1 MPWEGRSA
9 WFAACALLAVAP
21 PVAAQTTD
29 PQFAGYRWAP
39 GELGSRPGGLAG
51 AFVGLADGV
60 KAALANPA
68 GLTLIP
74 VSEIGLATGRPWIS
88 VAHGRQTFRAAAYFA
103 QTDQA
108 TVDLAQVEPSTQGS
122 LDSSVWEAGFAAGV
136 QVQSRVRFGA
146 SLAWS
151 RLRLDGQRSGPGSS
165 GEEAV
170 LASVHGDDT
179 HVRASVGMLLILVGA
194 NATALPSVR
203 FGVSYQ
209 PGFDWSAQ
217 ATPGPGA
224 SAAPIDVR
232 RPTLITGGFAW
243 RAADRWTVLAQGDA
257 IRYGEVVATLER
269 NVGPAEA
276 AGFHLKNVL
285 EPRVAAEFSAPLWCG
300 CGNVKLR
307 GGLHYR
313 SPGTLAY
320 DGPDPVLA
328 QAFVPGSWQT
338 VVTLGA
344 SLFGEYAEK
353 GIRVDVDSRDV
364 VHGPELSFGVVLR
377 F

>member
-1 MPWEGRSA
+1 MPVDRGAR
-9 WFAACALLAVAP
+9 WFAACALLATAP
-21 PVAAQTTD
+21 PLAAQTTD
-29 PQFAGYRWAP
+29 PLFARLRWAP
-39 GELGSRPGGLAG
+39 GELGSRPVGLAG

-60 KAALANPA
+60 KAAVANPA

-74 VSEIGLATGRPWIS
+74 VSEIGLSTGRPWMS
-88 VAHGRQTFRAAAYFA
+88 AGYGRQSFRVAAYYT

-108 TVDLAQVEPSTQGS
+108 RTELADVGTSTQGS
-122 LDSSVWEAGFAAGV
+122 LDSSVWEAGVAAGV

-151 RLRLDGQRSGPGSS
+151 RLRLDGQRTGTGTE
-165 GEEAV
+165 GDEAV
-170 LASVHGDDT
+170 LASVHGDNGHLRT
-179 HVRASVGMLLILVGA
+179 TLGMLVILIGA

-217 ATPGPGA
+217 MTPGPV
-224 SAAPIDVR
+224 APATPIAFR
-232 RPTLITGGFAW
+232 RPTLITAGFAW
-243 RAADRWTVLAQGDA
+243 RAADRWTFLAQGDA
-257 IRYGEVVATLER
+257 IRYGEVVDTLER
-269 NVGPAEA
+269 NVGPVAA
-276 AGFHLKNVL
+276 AGFRLENVL

-300 CGNVKLR
+300 CGSVKLR

-313 SPGTLAY
+313 SPGTLGY
-320 DGPDPVLA
+320 DGPDPVTA

-353 GIRVDVDSRDV
+353 GVRFDIDSKDV
-364 VHGPELSFGVVLR
+364 VHGPELSFGIVVR

>member
-1 MPWEGRSA
+1 MPGDRGA
-9 WFAACALLAVAP
+9 RWFAAWALLAVAP

-29 PQFAGYRWAP
+29 PLFARYRWAP
-39 GELGSRPGGLAG
+39 GEIGSRPGGLAG
-51 AFVGLADGV
+51 AFVGLADGAQ
-60 KAALANPA
+60 AAVANPA

-74 VSEIGLATGRPWIS
+74 VSEVGLATGRPWTS
-88 VAHGRQTFRAAAYFA
+88 VAYGRQIFRAAAYFA

-108 TVDLAQVEPSTQGS
+108 TTDLAEVGASTQGS
-122 LDSSVWEAGFAAGV
+122 VDSSVWEAGFAAGV

-151 RLRLDGQRSGPGSS
+151 RLRLDGQRSGPSS
-165 GEEAV
+165 TAGETV
-170 LASVHGDDT
+170 LASVHGYDT
-179 HVRASVGMLLILVGA
+179 HVRASVGMLVILVGA
-194 NATALPSVR
+194 SATALPSLR
-203 FGVSYQ
+203 FGASYQ

-217 ATPGPGA
+217 TTPGPGG
-224 SAAPIDVR
+224 SATPVDVH

-243 RAADRWTVLAQGDA
+243 RASDRWTVLAQGDA
-257 IRYGEVVATLER
+257 IRYGEVVDTLER
-269 NVGPAEA
+269 NVGPAAA
-276 AGFHLKNVL
+276 AGFHMKNVL

-313 SPGTLAY
+313 SPGALAY

-338 VVTLGA
+338 VMTLGA

-353 GIRVDVDSRDV
+353 GIRLDLDSKDVL
-364 VHGPELSFGVVLR
+364 HGPELSFGVVLR

>member
-1 MPWEGRSA
+1 L
-9 WFAACALLAVAP
+9 AACVLLAAAP
-21 PVAAQTTD
+21 PLAAQTTD
-29 PQFAGYRWAP
+29 PLFARYRWAP

-51 AFVGLADGV
+51 AFVGLADGA

-74 VSEIGLATGRPWIS
+74 VSELVLSTGRPWIS
-88 VAHGRQTFRAAAYFA
+88 LAHGRQIFRAAAYLA

-108 TVDLAQVEPSTQGS
+108 TTDLSEVGPSTQGS
-122 LDSSVWEAGFAAGV
+122 LDSSVWDAGVAAGV
-136 QVQSRVRFGA
+136 QLHTRVRLGA

-151 RLRLDGQRSGPGSS
+151 RLRLDGQRSGTG
-165 GEEAV
+165 GTGDQTV

-179 HVRASVGMLLILVGA
+179 HVRASVGVLLIVIGSS
-194 NATALPSVR
+194 ATALPSLR
-203 FGVSYQ
+203 FGASYQ
-209 PGFDWSAQ
+209 PGFDWSARI
-217 ATPGPGA
+217 TPGPGA
-224 SAAPIDVR
+224 SATPVDVR
-232 RPTLITGGFAW
+232 RPGVITAGFAW

-257 IRYGEVVATLER
+257 IRYGEVVDTLER
-269 NVGPAEA
+269 NVGPAAA
-276 AGFHLKNVL
+276 AGFRLKNVL
-285 EPRVAAEFSAPLWCG
+285 EPRLAAEFSAPLWCG

-320 DGPDPVLA
+320 DGADPVLA

-344 SLFGEYAEK
+344 SLFGEYAQK
-353 GIRVDVDSRDV
+353 GLRLDIDSRDV
-364 VHGPELSFGVVLR
+364 VHGPELSFGVAVR

>member
-1 MPWEGRSA
+1 MPWDRRA
-9 WFAACALLAVAP
+9 PCFAACALLAVAP
-21 PVAAQTTD
+21 PLAAQTTD
-29 PQFAGYRWAP
+29 PLFARYRWAP
-39 GELGSRPGGLAG
+39 GELGSRPGGMAG
-51 AFVGLADGV
+51 AFVSLADGA

-74 VSEIGLATGRPWIS
+74 VSEVGLSTGRPWIS
-88 VAHGRQTFRAAAYFA
+88 LAHGRQSFRVAAYFA

-108 TVDLAQVEPSTQGS
+108 TTDLTQVGPSTQGS
-122 LDSSVWEAGFAAGV
+122 LDSSVWDAGVAAGV

-151 RLRLDGQRSGPGSS
+151 RLRLDGQRRGPASA
-165 GEEAV
+165 GEEMV

-179 HVRASVGMLLILVGA
+179 HVRASVGMLLILIGA

-217 ATPGPGA
+217 IAPGPGA
-224 SAAPIDVR
+224 SATPVDVR
-232 RPTLITGGFAW
+232 RPTLITAGFAW

-257 IRYGEVVATLER
+257 IRYGEVVDTLER
-269 NVGPAEA
+269 NVGPAAA
-276 AGFHLKNVL
+276 AGFHLNNVL

-313 SPGTLAY
+313 SPGRLAY
-320 DGPDPVLA
+320 DGPDPVVA

-338 VVTLGA
+338 VMTLGA

-353 GIRVDVDSRDV
+353 GIRLDIDSKDVL
-364 VHGPELSFGVVLR
+364 HGPELSFGVVLR